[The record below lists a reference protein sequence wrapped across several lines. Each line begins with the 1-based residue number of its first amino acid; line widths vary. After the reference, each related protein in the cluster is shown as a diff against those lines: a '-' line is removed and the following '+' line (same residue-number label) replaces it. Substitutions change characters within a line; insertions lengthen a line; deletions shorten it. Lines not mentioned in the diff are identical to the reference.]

1 MSQKTVFLALAL
13 CLAASLIIAGCTSTT
28 DYRYSGD
35 PEGSGVSSPTV
46 GESEDL
52 EILDHE
58 LQYEGGGWTFYATVV
73 GTAKNVGTE
82 RISHS
87 SVKVKF
93 YDADGNLVGSGSD
106 WVSDLDPGET
116 WKFSAVCTTMDVEVE
131 SYKIGVGPT
140 Y

>member
-1 MSQKTVFLALAL
+1 MTQKTILLVLML
-13 CLAASLIIAGCTSTT
+13 CLAASLITAGCTSTT

-35 PEGSGVSSPTV
+35 SEGSGAASPTA
-46 GESEDL
+46 GGSEKL
-52 EILDHE
+52 VILDHE
-58 LQYEGGGWTFYATVV
+58 LQYEGSGWTFYATVV

-93 YDADGNLVGSGSD
+93 YDADGNLVGSGTD
-106 WVSDLDPGET
+106 MVSDLDPGET
-116 WKFSAVCTTMDVEVE
+116 WKFSAMCTTMDVEVE
-131 SYKIGVGPT
+131 SYKIGVGAT